1 MTSEKKS
8 LGGRPRLYKD
18 GSRNVTIS
26 LPVGLAALLKQL
38 GGSHW
43 IRDRLRE
50 VQKAGGSGKM
60 SPAKTER

>member
-1 MTSEKKS
+1 MASEKKN
-8 LGGRPRLYKD
+8 LGGRPRIYEN

-26 LPVGLAALLKQL
+26 LPVELAALLKEL

-50 VQKAGGSGKM
+50 VQKAGEK
-60 SPAKTER
+60 PKDRVQ

>member
-1 MTSEKKS
+1 MASEKKN
-8 LGGRPRLYKD
+8 LGGRPRLYEN

-26 LPVGLAALLKQL
+26 LPVELAALLKEL

-50 VQKAGGSGKM
+50 VQKAGEK
-60 SPAKTER
+60 PKDRLQ

>member
-1 MTSEKKS
+1 MSEKKN
-8 LGGRPRLYKD
+8 LGGRPRLYEN

-26 LPVGLAALLKQL
+26 LPVELAALLKEL

-50 VQKAGGSGKM
+50 VVA
-60 SPAKTER
+60 EREKKDKVK

>member
-1 MTSEKKS
+1 MASDKKN
-8 LGGRPRLYKD
+8 LGGRPRLYEN

-26 LPVGLAALLKQL
+26 LPVELAARLKEL

-50 VQKAGGSGKM
+50 IPKASGK
-60 SPAKTER
+60 KEDRVK

>member
-1 MTSEKKS
+1 MDSEKKN
-8 LGGRPRLYKD
+8 LGGRPRLYEN

-26 LPVGLAALLKQL
+26 LPVELAALLKEL

-50 VQKAGGSGKM
+50 VQKAGEKQ
-60 SPAKTER
+60 KDRVK

>member
-1 MTSEKKS
+1 MDSNKKS
-8 LGGRPRLYKD
+8 LGGRPRLYEN

-26 LPVGLAALLKQL
+26 LPVELAALLKEL

-50 VQKAGGSGKM
+50 VHKARGK
-60 SPAKTER
+60 KEDRVK

>member
-1 MTSEKKS
+1 MASEKKN
-8 LGGRPRLYKD
+8 LGGRPRLYEN

-26 LPVGLAALLKQL
+26 LPVELAALLKEL

-50 VQKAGGSGKM
+50 VQKAGGNQKDRV
-60 SPAKTER
+60 K

>member
-1 MTSEKKS
+1 MASDKKNI
-8 LGGRPRLYKD
+8 GGRPRLYEN

-26 LPVGLAALLKQL
+26 LPVELAALLKEL

-50 VQKAGGSGKM
+50 VQKAGEK
-60 SPAKTER
+60 PKDRVQ

>member
-1 MTSEKKS
+1 MSEKKN
-8 LGGRPRLYKD
+8 LGGRPRLYEG

-26 LPVGLAALLKQL
+26 LPVELAALLKEL

-50 VQKAGGSGKM
+50 VR
-60 SPAKTER
+60 EREKPKDRVK

>member
-1 MTSEKKS
+1 MTSDKKN
-8 LGGRPRLYKD
+8 LGGRPRLYEG

-26 LPVGLAALLKQL
+26 LPVELAALLKEL

-50 VQKAGGSGKM
+50 AQEREKPKDRVQ
-60 SPAKTER
+60 

>member
-1 MTSEKKS
+1 MVSEKKN
-8 LGGRPRLYKD
+8 LGGRPRLYEN

-26 LPVGLAALLKQL
+26 LPVELAALLKEL

-50 VQKAGGSGKM
+50 VQKAGEK
-60 SPAKTER
+60 PKDRLQ

>member
-1 MTSEKKS
+1 MASEKKN
-8 LGGRPRLYKD
+8 LGGRPRIYEN

-26 LPVGLAALLKQL
+26 LPVELAALLKEL

-50 VQKAGGSGKM
+50 VQKAGEK
-60 SPAKTER
+60 PKDNVQ

>member
-1 MTSEKKS
+1 MASEKKN
-8 LGGRPRLYKD
+8 LGGRPRLYEN

-26 LPVGLAALLKQL
+26 LPVELAALLKEL

-50 VQKAGGSGKM
+50 VVA
-60 SPAKTER
+60 EREKKDKVK

>member
-1 MTSEKKS
+1 MASEKKN
-8 LGGRPRLYKD
+8 LGGRPRLYEN

-26 LPVGLAALLKQL
+26 LPIELAARLKEL

-50 VQKAGGSGKM
+50 VQKASGNQKDRV
-60 SPAKTER
+60 K

>member
-1 MTSEKKS
+1 MTSDKKK
-8 LGGRPRLYKD
+8 LGGRPRLYEN

-26 LPVGLAALLKQL
+26 LPVELAALLKEL

-50 VQKAGGSGKM
+50 VR
-60 SPAKTER
+60 EREKPKDRVK

>member
-8 LGGRPRLYKD
+8 LIGRPRIYEN

-26 LPVGLAALLKQL
+26 LPVELAALLKEL

-50 VQKAGGSGKM
+50 VQKVGEK
-60 SPAKTER
+60 PKDKVQ

>member
-1 MTSEKKS
+1 MASEKRN
-8 LGGRPRLYKD
+8 LGGRPRLYEN

-26 LPVGLAALLKQL
+26 LPVELAALLKEL

-50 VQKAGGSGKM
+50 VQKAGEKPKDSVK
-60 SPAKTER
+60 

>member
-1 MTSEKKS
+1 MASNQKNI
-8 LGGRPRLYKD
+8 GGRPRLYAG

-26 LPVGLAALLKQL
+26 LPVELAALLKEL

-50 VQKAGGSGKM
+50 VQKAGEK
-60 SPAKTER
+60 PKTKVQ

>member
-1 MTSEKKS
+1 MSANQKNF
-8 LGGRPRLYKD
+8 GGRPRLYEN

-26 LPVGLAALLKQL
+26 LPVELAALLKEL

-50 VQKAGGSGKM
+50 VQKAGEK
-60 SPAKTER
+60 PKDRLQ

>member
-1 MTSEKKS
+1 MSEKKN
-8 LGGRPRLYKD
+8 LGGRPRLYEG

-26 LPVGLAALLKQL
+26 LPVELAAFLKEL

-50 VQKAGGSGKM
+50 AQ
-60 SPAKTER
+60 EREKPKDRVK

>member
-1 MTSEKKS
+1 MASDKKN
-8 LGGRPRLYKD
+8 LGGRPRLYEN

-26 LPVGLAALLKQL
+26 LPVELAALLKEL

-50 VQKAGGSGKM
+50 VQKASGNQKDRV
-60 SPAKTER
+60 K

>member
-1 MTSEKKS
+1 MASEKKN
-8 LGGRPRLYKD
+8 LGGRPRVYEN

-26 LPVGLAALLKQL
+26 LPVELADLLKEL

-50 VQKAGGSGKM
+50 VQKAGGK
-60 SPAKTER
+60 PKDKVQ

>member
-1 MTSEKKS
+1 MASEKRN
-8 LGGRPRLYKD
+8 LGGRPRVYEN

-26 LPVGLAALLKQL
+26 LPVELAALLKER

-50 VQKAGGSGKM
+50 VQKASGKT
-60 SPAKTER
+60 KDKVQ

>member
-1 MTSEKKS
+1 MTSDKKN
-8 LGGRPRLYKD
+8 LGGRPRLYEN

-26 LPVGLAALLKQL
+26 LPVELAPLLKEL

-50 VQKAGGSGKM
+50 AQKASGNQKDRV
-60 SPAKTER
+60 K

>member
-1 MTSEKKS
+1 MSKKKN
-8 LGGRPRLYKD
+8 LGGRPRLYEN

-26 LPVGLAALLKQL
+26 LPVELAALLKEL

-50 VQKAGGSGKM
+50 VQKASGNQKDRV
-60 SPAKTER
+60 K

>member
-1 MTSEKKS
+1 MASEKKNS
-8 LGGRPRLYKD
+8 GGRPRLYEN

-26 LPVGLAALLKQL
+26 LPVELAALLKEL

-50 VQKAGGSGKM
+50 VQKAGEKQ
-60 SPAKTER
+60 KDRLQ

>member
-1 MTSEKKS
+1 MTSEKKN
-8 LGGRPRLYKD
+8 LGGRPRLYEN

-26 LPVGLAALLKQL
+26 LPVELADLLKEL

-50 VQKAGGSGKM
+50 VQKASGKT
-60 SPAKTER
+60 KDKVQ

>member
-1 MTSEKKS
+1 MDSNKKN
-8 LGGRPRLYKD
+8 LGGRPRLYEN

-26 LPVGLAALLKQL
+26 LPVELAALLKEL

-50 VQKAGGSGKM
+50 VRKAGEKQ
-60 SPAKTER
+60 KDKVQ

>member
-1 MTSEKKS
+1 MASDKKN
-8 LGGRPRLYKD
+8 LGGRPRLYEN

-26 LPVGLAALLKQL
+26 LPVELAALLKEL

-50 VQKAGGSGKM
+50 VQKAGEK
-60 SPAKTER
+60 PKDRLQ

>member
-1 MTSEKKS
+1 MASEKKN
-8 LGGRPRLYKD
+8 LGGRPRVYEN

-26 LPVGLAALLKQL
+26 LPVELAALLKEL

-50 VQKAGGSGKM
+50 VQKASGKTRD
-60 SPAKTER
+60 KVQ

>member
-1 MTSEKKS
+1 MASEKKN
-8 LGGRPRLYKD
+8 LGGRPRLYEN

-26 LPVGLAALLKQL
+26 LPVELAALLKEL

-50 VQKAGGSGKM
+50 VR
-60 SPAKTER
+60 EREKPKDRVK

>member
-1 MTSEKKS
+1 MASDKKN
-8 LGGRPRLYKD
+8 LGGRPRLYEN

-26 LPVGLAALLKQL
+26 LPVELAALLKAL

-50 VQKAGGSGKM
+50 VQKAGEK
-60 SPAKTER
+60 PKDKVQ

>member
-1 MTSEKKS
+1 MTSEKKN
-8 LGGRPRLYKD
+8 LGGRPRLYVN

-26 LPVGLAALLKQL
+26 LPVELAALLKEL

-50 VQKAGGSGKM
+50 AQKASGNQKDRV
-60 SPAKTER
+60 K

>member
-1 MTSEKKS
+1 MDSNKKN

-26 LPVGLAALLKQL
+26 LPVELAALLKEL

-50 VQKAGGSGKM
+50 AREREKPKDRVQ
-60 SPAKTER
+60 